1 MTQNENLKLAQK
13 GAYLSLAVYII
24 LSILKF
30 IVGYVYD
37 SAAVRADSLNNM
49 TDIIVSL
56 AVIVG
61 LKISIKPA
69 DKNHPYG
76 HLKSENISTL
86 LVSFI
91 IMFVGIQVVIENFPK
106 IFSNEHAT
114 PNAITIY
121 VSIISGIIMLLVFF
135 INQKLAKR
143 TNSSSLNSA
152 AKDNLS
158 DALVSMGTAI
168 GLVFTQLGLP
178 ILDTVLAT
186 VLGLLI
192 IYTGFGIFR
201 ESIFTLSDGFNEQEL
216 EDYKNDILKIDGVID
231 VQSIKGRYHGS
242 SIFVDVT
249 IVVDSYLT
257 LEDAHHICDKV
268 ENHMHGKGISS
279 VYVHPEPASIQ

>member
-1 MTQNENLKLAQK
+1 MTQSENLKTAQK
-13 GAYLSLAVYII
+13 GAYLSLIVYIV
-24 LSILKF
+24 LSIAKF
-30 IVGYVYD
+30 IVGSMYD

-49 TDIIVSL
+49 TDIVVSL
-56 AVIVG
+56 AVIIG

-91 IMFVGIQVVIENFPK
+91 IMFVGIQVVIESVPE
-106 IFSNEHAT
+106 IFSKDHHA
-114 PNAITIY
+114 PNVITIY
-121 VSIISGIIMLLVFF
+121 VSVISGIIMLIVFY
-135 INQKLAKR
+135 INQKLARR

-158 DALVSMGTAI
+158 DALVSIGTAV
-168 GLVFTQLGLP
+168 GLIFTQFGLP

-186 VLGLLI
+186 ILGLLI
-192 IYTGFGIFR
+192 IYTGFRIFK

-216 EDYKNDILKIDGVID
+216 EAYKNYVLEIEDVID
-231 VQSIKGRYHGS
+231 VQNIKGRYHGS

-249 IVVDSYLT
+249 IVVESDLS

-268 ENHMHGKGISS
+268 EQHMHEKGISS